1 MKQIFSSQ
9 EKPKI
14 PEVSIAAPTNFIY
27 SEGVEMFFQH
37 PPLIKMSL
45 SHKTYKIVALMVFF
59 ASVCIP
65 ALAQGHTRTEDQQL
79 ARLKVIDAAL
89 ASAEVE
95 FFEHPP
101 APEVH
106 SSSDGNTFGLTEAQS
121 RENVPDI
128 NIKKHLF
135 KVDAELFSFRYKE
148 PGVMK
153 DAGTMRGFYGHY
165 AYRPSP
171 GELLYTKITNLYKIE
186 GRYSVG
192 EVDYKAVSH
201 AELKNI
207 DDWSAELRGIFGKE
221 YVDGPFTT
229 IIYSGAGYRYLNDNN
244 SGRLS
249 TVGDTS
255 YYGYQRES
263 NYYYLPVGL
272 EFSNQINNRWS
283 VAILGEYDWLAYGL
297 QISHLSDG
305 NQFLSTRNDDAEN
318 KQDHGY
324 GLRASLRLIRESGIV
339 DLVFE
344 PFIRYWDIEDSEIV
358 SIFVDGATSNA
369 LEPENNTIETG
380 LKIGFQF

>member
-1 MKQIFSSQ
+1 
-9 EKPKI
+9 
-14 PEVSIAAPTNFIY
+14 
-27 SEGVEMFFQH
+27 MFFQH

-153 DAGTMRGFYGHY
+153 DTGTMRGFYGHY

-318 KQDHGY
+318 KQDQGY